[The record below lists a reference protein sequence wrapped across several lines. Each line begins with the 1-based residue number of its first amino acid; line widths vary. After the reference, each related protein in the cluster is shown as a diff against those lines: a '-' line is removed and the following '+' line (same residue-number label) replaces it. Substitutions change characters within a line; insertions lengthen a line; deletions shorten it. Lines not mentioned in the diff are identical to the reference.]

1 MHITNNSFD
10 ISCDLFLHLKTK
22 NSGITAARQL
32 AGGKVPN
39 IYIMTTRSVTAE
51 DVAFRTELELAE
63 LAGVHVV
70 DASMPLITSVDIVIG
85 CSLHPYLDQCGK
97 RASTTVLL
105 VDPPF
110 YSPNLANIVL
120 FPLLPLQSS
129 VPVENDSK
137 CKMYIADLAIPA
149 KLYKSK
155 ADVDAEGL
163 YPQDG
168 FIARIKRA

>member
-1 MHITNNSFD
+1 
-10 ISCDLFLHLKTK
+10 
-22 NSGITAARQL
+22 
-32 AGGKVPN
+32 
-39 IYIMTTRSVTAE
+39 MTTRSVTAE
-51 DVAFRTELELAE
+51 DAAFRTELELAE
-63 LAGVHVV
+63 LAGVQVV
-70 DASMPLITSVDIVIG
+70 DASHPPTSAVDIVVG

-97 RASTTVLL
+97 RAWTTVLL

-120 FPLLPLQSS
+120 FPLLPLLSS
-129 VPVENDSK
+129 VPTEKDAK
-137 CKMYIADLAIPA
+137 CKMYIGDLAVPA

-155 ADVDAEGL
+155 AEVDAEGL